1 MIGRIAAAMQGAGP
15 VRAAFLGSLLLSLA
29 AVQGHLI
36 NRDGIYYL
44 ETARAILD
52 SGLAAGLENG
62 EWAFLPVL
70 IAALSGSTGLTT
82 EMAAHCLNALLMA
95 GACSLL
101 VAWVRERTPEDAWA
115 ACLVVLAMP
124 AFNQYRHEILREFGF
139 WFFSLLGLWLAM
151 RWEETQRRPLAV
163 ASQAALALAVLF
175 RLEAAVFY
183 PALML
188 WQAMAAPAGDKARRV
203 LTIGA
208 LPLAG
213 GLLAILLFGTGWLKP
228 PARLLYYLDVANPLH
243 IGQAIGE
250 AASRMSEAVFKHKY
264 SREEAG
270 YVFFFGLLSIIPVK
284 FLQLAGV
291 FLVPLAYR
299 FSVRPAGE
307 WLARWQPLP
316 WALLAYLLVLVAFVT
331 YQFFLVGRYV
341 SMLHWLL
348 VPPVAGGLALLLR
361 RSPRWKAPIIALAL
375 ATMAANVVSLSP
387 RKTHIVEAGR
397 WLAAN
402 VVDRSRVGIDNGR
415 IAHYAGWPGRAS
427 VILPRE
433 LLAQAL
439 EERRLDL
446 VVIEVPRK
454 DAQAEAWLGKNRLRE
469 IRRFENRAGEAVI
482 VAEPVRAQA
491 SPSITER
498 SRSNT
503 GRME

>member
-1 MIGRIAAAMQGAGP
+1 MIGRIAAAMQAVGP

-52 SGLAAGLENG
+52 RGLAAGLENG
-62 EWAFLPVL
+62 EWSFLPVL
-70 IAALSGSTGLTT
+70 IAALSGLTGLNP
-82 EMAAHCLNALLMA
+82 EWAAQCLNALLMA
-95 GACSLL
+95 GAGALM
-101 VAWVRERTPEDAWA
+101 VAWVRARRSEDAWA

-151 RWEETQRRPLAV
+151 RWDETQRRRLAA

-213 GLLAILLFGTGWLKP
+213 GLLAILLFGTGWMKP

-250 AASRMSEAVFKHKY
+250 AANRMTETVFKHKY

-270 YVFFFGLLSIIPVK
+270 YVLLFGLLSVIPVK
-284 FLQLAGV
+284 FVQLAGV
-291 FLVPLAYR
+291 FLVPLAGS
-299 FSVRPAGE
+299 FFMRPARDE
-307 WLARWQPLP
+307 LSRWQPLP
-316 WALLAYLLVLVAFVT
+316 WALLAYLLVLTAFVS

-348 VPPVAGGLALLLR
+348 VPPAAGGLALLLR
-361 RSPRWKAPIIALAL
+361 RWPRWKMPILALAL
-375 ATMAANVVSLSP
+375 ATMLSNVVSSSP

-402 VVDRSRVGIDNGR
+402 ASDRGRVGLDNAR
-415 IAHYAGWPGRAS
+415 IAHYAGWPGRTS
-427 VILPRE
+427 LILTRAQ
-433 LLAQAL
+433 LAEAL
-439 EERRLDL
+439 EEGRVDL

-454 DAQAEAWLGKNRLRE
+454 DAQAEPWLEENRLRVV
-469 IRRFENRAGEAVI
+469 RRFANRAGEAAI
-482 VAEPVRAQA
+482 VAEPVRSQA
-491 SPSITER
+491 RPATAER

-503 GRME
+503 DRME

>member
-175 RLEAAVFY
+175 RLEAAVFFA
-183 PALML
+183 ALML

-299 FSVRPAGE
+299 FFRPPGRRVAGALAAAAMGPAGLFAGAGSLRHLPVLPGRALRQHAA
-307 WLARWQPLP
+307 LAACAAGRRRAGPAVA
-316 WALLAYLLVLVAFVT
+316 ALSTLEGPDHRA
-331 YQFFLVGRYV
+331 R
-341 SMLHWLL
+341 
-348 VPPVAGGLALLLR
+348 AGNDGGECG
-361 RSPRWKAPIIALAL
+361 IALAAQDPHRRGRAL
-375 ATMAANVVSLSP
+375 
-387 RKTHIVEAGR
+387 AGR
-397 WLAAN
+397 Q
-402 VVDRSRVGIDNGR
+402 RCRPQ
-415 IAHYAGWPGRAS
+415 PGRHRQRTHRPLCRLAGQGQRDPAERAACAGAGGTAARPGRHRGAAQGCPGRS
-427 VILPRE
+427 VAR
-433 LLAQAL
+433 
-439 EERRLDL
+439 
-446 VVIEVPRK
+446 
-454 DAQAEAWLGKNRLRE
+454 
-469 IRRFENRAGEAVI
+469 
-482 VAEPVRAQA
+482 
-491 SPSITER
+491 
-498 SRSNT
+498 
-503 GRME
+503 